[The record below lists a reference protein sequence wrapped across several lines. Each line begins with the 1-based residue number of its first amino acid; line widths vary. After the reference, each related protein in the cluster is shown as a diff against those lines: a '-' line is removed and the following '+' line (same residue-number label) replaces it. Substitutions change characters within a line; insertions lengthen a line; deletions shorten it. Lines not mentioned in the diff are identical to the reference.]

1 MPNEIENS
9 SFIDQIICQTITLL
23 SERIEFNEEDL
34 ERLERLLRS
43 DSAANSD
50 RVVDVLNAGGKES
63 S

>member
-23 SERIEFNEEDL
+23 SERSEFNEDDL
-34 ERLERLLRS
+34 ERLELLLRS

-50 RVVDVLNAGGKES
+50 RVIDVLNAGGKES

>member
-1 MPNEIENS
+1 MPNETENS
-9 SFIDQIICQTITLL
+9 SFIDQIICKTITLL
-23 SERIEFNEEDL
+23 SERVEFNEEDL

>member
-43 DSAANSD
+43 DSAADSD